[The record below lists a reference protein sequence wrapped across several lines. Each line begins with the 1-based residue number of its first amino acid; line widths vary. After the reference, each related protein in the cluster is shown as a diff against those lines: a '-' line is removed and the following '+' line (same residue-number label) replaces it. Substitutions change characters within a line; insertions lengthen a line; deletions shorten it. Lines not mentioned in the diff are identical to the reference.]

1 MILIGWVGGALV
13 NYLADVL
20 PYRLRPVAPFC
31 RFCQTAQPLGNYLI
45 WPRRCA
51 ACGQRRTVR
60 TWVVEAMAVVAALWL
75 WLAPPQRLGFL
86 LGFGLLVYFGA
97 VAVIDLEH
105 RRVLNVMTVPAA
117 VMGLGLA
124 ALRGM
129 PGLISAVWGG
139 LVGLA
144 IFLAVALLGRG
155 RLGAGDVKLAGVIGL
170 AVGYPH
176 VVSAL
181 FLGVVLG
188 GLVSGILL
196 LTRRIG
202 LKSYIAYAPY
212 LCLGALVVLFLNPSS

>member
-1 MILIGWVGGALV
+1 MAAWGAAEWIAAILVGLAAGWLV
-13 NYLADVL
+13 NRAADALPGLGRPATDTAPARSWRGRREAVLAAMVVL
-20 PYRLRPVAPFC
+20 A
-31 RFCQTAQPLGNYLI
+31 
-45 WPRRCA
+45 
-51 ACGQRRTVR
+51 
-60 TWVVEAMAVVAALWL
+60 
-75 WLAPPQRLGFL
+75 L
-86 LGFGLLVYFGA
+86 LGWARFAGDLLALASFWLYAAYFLA
-97 VAVIDLEH
+97 VLVIDLEH